1 MERARRPP
9 LPLPAKPPPGPF
21 RRRWW
26 RSPLRGPWLAS
37 FLGSALLPLIAI
49 CFVTGLLSHAAYDPN
64 LGRNEVIG
72 PGGLDVV
79 VVDWPTSPAWLYA
92 LNQGLHVATG
102 IGAIPLLLAK
112 LWSVMPKLY
121 EWPPVRSLA
130 HGLERLSLALLVGG
144 SLFVFFTGVLNIQLY
159 YPWKFNFLPAHYY
172 GAWIFVA
179 ALTLHVALKVPTM
192 RRAFRERGVLS
203 PLGDDLE
210 HTLPEPFDEETTTPA
225 EPAAPTISRRGL
237 IASVGAAC
245 LGMLVLAGG
254 QSVGGPLRRLSL
266 LGPHGDNPGAGPNG
280 FQVNKTAAAVGI
292 TREQAGP
299 GWRLRVTGPG
309 GTRELSREDL
319 LRMAQATERLPIAC
333 VEGWSTTQQW
343 TGVRL
348 ADLAALAGAAADDT
362 VLVESLQRAGA
373 FRQATLDS
381 DAVRDERSL
390 LALKVNGADLSLDHG
405 FPARVIVPA
414 LPGVHCTKWVA
425 SMRFGAA

>member
-1 MERARRPP
+1 M
-9 LPLPAKPPPGPF
+9 
-21 RRRWW
+21 
-26 RSPLRGPWLAS
+26 RGPWLAS
-37 FLGSALLPLIAI
+37 FLGAALFPLVAI
-49 CFVTGLLSHAAYDPN
+49 CFVTGLLSHAAYDPG

-79 VVDWPTSPAWLYA
+79 IVDWPTSPAWLYA

-159 YPWKFNFLPAHYY
+159 YPWRFNFLPAHYY

-179 ALTLHVALKVPTM
+179 ALALHVVLKVPTV
-192 RRAFRERGVLS
+192 RRAFRERGVLR
-203 PLGDDLE
+203 PLRDDLE
-210 HTLPEPFDEETTTPA
+210 HTRPEPFEEESTAPL

-245 LGMLVLAGG
+245 AGLLVLAGG

-266 LGPHGDNPGAGPNG
+266 LGPHGENPGTGPNG
-280 FQVNKTAAAVGI
+280 LQVNKTAAAVGI

-299 GWRLRVTGPG
+299 AWRLRVVGPA
-309 GTRELSREDL
+309 GTTTLAREDL

-333 VEGWSTTQQW
+333 VEGWSTTQDW
-343 TGVRL
+343 TGVRVR
-348 ADLAALAGAAADDT
+348 DLAALAGAGADD
-362 VLVESLQRAGA
+362 VLLVESLQRAGA
-373 FRQATLDS
+373 FRQATIGS